1 MGDLGIPISVLPATT
16 FDSNIILITADEKN
30 LWKNDNTPLLFIL
43 YMNDLPLHIHND
55 IDMFA
60 DDSTLHTSSPNIE
73 EIQLSL
79 QTDLNVITTWCTDN
93 KMVINT
99 SKTMLITTHVVPFDV
114 HLTMRLYV

>member
-60 DDSTLHTSSPNIE
+60 DDSTLHTSGPNIE

-79 QTDLNVITTWCTDN
+79 QTDLNVITTW
-93 KMVINT
+93 
-99 SKTMLITTHVVPFDV
+99 
-114 HLTMRLYV
+114 